1 MSRLRHGKTTRKI
14 LYHKHMLDTVP
25 DVSQVDEAQLGQ
37 CRRIAADW
45 APVLRALANEERL
58 LIALWLAGNSCSVRE
73 LEQVTG
79 MSQQL
84 VSYHLREL
92 RAADLVAAS
101 VEGRSNRY
109 RLCCSD
115 LDDLVSLIGRLESAA
130 RQADGEHV
138 PDPSAA

>member
-1 MSRLRHGKTTRKI
+1 MTQTDGARI
-14 LYHKHMLDTVP
+14 DC
-25 DVSQVDEAQLGQ
+25 

-45 APVLRALANEERL
+45 APALRALGSEERL
-58 LIALWLAGNSCSVRE
+58 LIALWLARKACSVRE

-92 RAADLVAAS
+92 RTAGLVAAS
-101 VEGRSNRY
+101 AEGRSNRY

-115 LDDLVSLIGRLESAA
+115 LNDLVSLIGGLELAA
-130 RQADGEHV
+130 RQTEGERV
-138 PDPSAA
+138 LEPRPA